1 MSNWIKEQFSLTGKR
16 ALVTGASKGIGAA
29 IAISMAKAGADL
41 ILVGRTEESLAQ
53 TAKEVESAGRRATK
67 VLCDLSLSDEISRA
81 FSGVDSLEVDILVNN
96 AGTII
101 RGSSL
106 ELPLSEWRRIM
117 DTNLNSAFQ
126 LTQLCA
132 RSMVERGDGRVI
144 NIASL
149 LSFQGGLN
157 VSAYTTSKHGIAG
170 LTKALGNEFGGR
182 GVTINAIAPGYIET
196 ENTQALRDDP
206 DRNKAISARI
216 PMGRWG
222 KPEDISSAAVF
233 LASKAAGY
241 INGEILTVD
250 GGWMAR

>member
-1 MSNWIKEQFSLTGKR
+1 MSTWIEDQFSLHGKR

-29 IAISMAKAGADL
+29 IANAMANAGADL
-41 ILVGRTEESLAQ
+41 ILVGRTSESLVQ
-53 TAKEVESAGRRATK
+53 TTNAVEKLGRKTTQII
-67 VLCDLSLSDEISRA
+67 CDLSVSDDISRA
-81 FSGVDSLEVDILVNN
+81 FSEVDSLEVDILINN

-106 ELPLSEWRRIM
+106 ELPLSDWQRIL

-126 LTQLCA
+126 LTQLCS
-132 RSMVERGDGRVI
+132 RSMVERGSGRVI

-157 VSAYTTSKHGIAG
+157 VSAYTASKHGIAG
-170 LTKALGNEFGGR
+170 LTKALGNELGGR
-182 GVTINAIAPGYIET
+182 GVTVNAIAPGYIET
-196 ENTQALRDDP
+196 DNTQALRDDP
-206 DRNKAISARI
+206 ERNNAISARI
-216 PMGRWG
+216 PIGRWG

>member
-106 ELPLSEWRRIM
+106 ELPLSEWRRIL

-182 GVTINAIAPGYIET
+182 GVTVNAIAPGYIET
-196 ENTQALRDDP
+196 DNTQALRDDP

-216 PMGRWG
+216 PIGRWG

>member
-1 MSNWIKEQFSLTGKR
+1 
-16 ALVTGASKGIGAA
+16 
-29 IAISMAKAGADL
+29 
-41 ILVGRTEESLAQ
+41 
-53 TAKEVESAGRRATK
+53 
-67 VLCDLSLSDEISRA
+67 
-81 FSGVDSLEVDILVNN
+81 
-96 AGTII
+96 
-101 RGSSL
+101 
-106 ELPLSEWRRIM
+106 
-117 DTNLNSAFQ
+117 
-126 LTQLCA
+126 
-132 RSMVERGDGRVI
+132 MVERGDGRVI

-157 VSAYTTSKHGIAG
+157 VSAYTASKHGIAG

-182 GVTINAIAPGYIET
+182 GLTVNAIAPGYIET
-196 ENTQALRDDP
+196 DNTQALRDDP